1 MHFVNP
7 ISSFPSVFFL
17 EEKKREKRE
26 KGRGEMKKERGETRS
41 AELQEGRK
49 EGRKEGKLCRGR
61 WRARIASRERDVT
74 KKRRRNRSRATTL
87 TLINRNGQEHRF
99 AMEEERKITP
109 SKPLPP
115 PPTV

>member
-49 EGRKEGKLCRGR
+49 EGKLCRGR

-74 KKRRRNRSRATTL
+74 KKRKRNRSRATTL

-115 PPTV
+115 PPLFD

>member
-1 MHFVNP
+1 
-7 ISSFPSVFFL
+7 
-17 EEKKREKRE
+17 
-26 KGRGEMKKERGETRS
+26 MKKERGETRS

-49 EGRKEGKLCRGR
+49 EGRKTVYRSMAL
-61 WRARIASRERDVT
+61 RARIASRERDVT
-74 KKRRRNRSRATTL
+74 KKRKRNRSRATTL